1 MSALPTSMLLA
12 TTSMKAV
19 RAKSEIAIA
28 MPRWLCRRP
37 LCFGVRMVISLEV
50 QYRAVPDRYLGLG
63 HRFDRRR
70 YVRVRVGD
78 VRLDRD
84 PHTDDA
90 VALALGERCWAAGRH
105 ELHGRVAEV
114 EEREAVA
121 RHVAHQ
127 GHRGVGA
134 VGAGDVPVG
143 VAVGD

>member
-19 RAKSEIAIA
+19 SAKSEIAIA
-28 MPRWLCRRP
+28 IPRWLCRRP

-50 QYRAVPDRYLGLG
+50 LHRAVPDRHLGLG

-90 VALALGERCWAAGRH
+90 VALALGERRWAAGRH
-105 ELHGRVAEV
+105 DLQGWVWVAAAEV

-121 RHVAHQ
+121 RH
-127 GHRGVGA
+127 
-134 VGAGDVPVG
+134 
-143 VAVGD
+143 